1 MWKEALNN
9 IKDDKKG
16 FLVQT
21 YHEGSSSLLHKSAAK
36 SPITHINISAPDF
49 LDELKGT
56 I

>member
-1 MWKEALNN
+1 M
-9 IKDDKKG
+9 IKKG